1 MDTRSLVPEPPE
13 PAPPTGRTRHV
24 VVVSTDDTNASLVA
38 ETLDGECS
46 VEVASTAA
54 DVDSVLSAPSLVSVA
69 VVDATSATGDVREV
83 VRRLH
88 ERDVPV
94 LLLVASVRPPLR
106 RMVGERAGL
115 EVREKPVRRADLR
128 RTVSHLART

>member
-1 MDTRSLVPEPPE
+1 M
-13 PAPPTGRTRHV
+13 